1 MAFPLH
7 AIFHWHFLGRVGTS
21 ISLSRWNAGR
31 SSRGFPSPTIP
42 QGKAQCD
49 VRVLRTH
56 STRVYLVPQV
66 TLPKEFTPTVSSA
79 LTSGS
84 AYVCGSNHYN
94 ARRQSSVCPP
104 FSAPITWLG
113 EASGLRQRMSL
124 LRCQFRIKLGAI

>member
-56 STRVYLVPQV
+56 STP
-66 TLPKEFTPTVSSA
+66 

-124 LRCQFRIKLGAI
+124 LHSQFRVKFGAIENLNSVADVVEICQSGPKG